1 MNNYQDIL
9 ESHDKIYN
17 LSITYTGKEI
27 TSVYNN
33 VELIYTDS
41 GIPYIEMYPGDKI
54 EITKKVFINTKEVF
68 GEFKDKKDFSLND
81 EEQNE
86 GLSFNSTT
94 NVISAIKP
102 GTYKISSNMFGTLDI
117 SNYNITNVNDPDVL
131 VVIKEIPEIKEIMW
145 GHSNPLLIDINK
157 DLKQNKLPLQLKARY
172 SDNSVKNV
180 KGEFIDNNFSITS
193 NNTSLIDIVT
203 ALKIIFYPVSDTFVS
218 YDFIVNACNDQAN
231 ISITLKESSTL
242 KDVILPKDLQIIVYD
257 KEENIEK
264 IKQSIYYIY
273 YLSRDPL
280 DVDAIIDKQ
289 FYIEKDVNYPFYVYM
304 LNGYFDRGKFNI
316 TGHKNITQRILL
328 TSQSKNI
335 SIYIASYDTSRI
347 VISGKEIDSNIEI
360 EMQCRENE
368 YLPQSEDVIFNNV
381 NVIESIWRFVWT
393 INDSIVLYMEHNN
406 AIIYQSPADLDV
418 TNKHNI
424 LVNKVVTI
432 NDETGEEID
441 ITSDCVFSSTEKDN
455 SNINNNITI
464 EDNKMIVSKS
474 HECKI
479 IFNGS
484 TKYILPDDFDKYNS
498 IDANITMTKE
508 DVFCNKIEVYESGVT
523 DLVLLNDTE
532 LNLKMLSE
540 KTLYAVV
547 YPEDATYKNVS
558 WYSDDTSVAT
568 IDNNGKLKIVNAGFA
583 NIICRIKYPEPEDP
597 IQPDYVN
604 DENDPKNKKYYD
616 PDTGELKPL
625 EFNPPDIY
633 AVVKINATKIDVSE
647 ISFDRT
653 STTLYVDGDRQP
665 YYIRVK
671 PEGASI
677 TDVKVKFES
686 DDSNN
691 NFFGIDSNDEMYVR
705 KSGTGKLIAYSVD
718 DPTITAEMKIIGID
732 TTVKKVTI
740 DTAPNDNDYEYYDHL
755 NERKIYTNSN
765 TFDTA
770 GDRVTDEKYDD
781 DDFNRYYLPV
791 NNSMQLS
798 ANIEPSDAIN
808 TKIKWLSSDSSLVK
822 VNDKGIITA
831 IRQGKQELDVYGDD
845 DISES
850 RFANTVWI
858 TAINTK
864 YNKYDVCHV
873 RVTRN
878 KTLAIDIPTPA
889 EHDYDVDDIL
899 PDGTY
904 DRKSEHEFDYVMYVG
919 DTISIPVT
927 LTTQDSNF
935 GTSDSLV
942 WFYDSKA
949 SNIIEISKGTPDH
962 SNAHNPDFDWTTNT
976 PGSVN
981 SNKNTFNVEVKAIG
995 LGDAYFYA
1003 KTKDNVR
1010 GIGKKQIYVPASSY
1024 VTEINKHPGLTGL
1037 NMSYGAVSLNVY
1049 YYSKECLAIRDV
1061 KNRYRKYL
1069 NQLLE
1074 ANFSGEGTVVT
1085 NINGVQLTIWEA
1097 GINKVDE
1104 ALDSVIDESYIATR
1118 GVALVG
1124 AKCILNPNGILKII
1138 VPDVCHI
1145 TNLKTKGENSI
1156 PLTFDFVPT
1165 IDKKPVVVVD
1175 ENGNETLDKSKTN
1188 EYIYISVYGIN
1199 EKLKNMPIYLDAIYK
1214 DSNNATHR
1222 QMYVTKYIPWKDEIN
1237 TANKYVVDAYFPAN
1251 KTDDIN
1257 LDSGDP
1263 FNARPGMG
1271 VWVDGPKSRKV
1282 TVRVVAA
1289 PSKLK
1294 IGWIN
1299 AHNTELLS
1307 INTIRDNSITR
1318 NSWSENKYHYMA
1330 IGTDDEFKDL
1340 IADAESWGGTLAEKY
1355 KSFAWFSDNE
1365 DVIRFEDVE
1374 DLLYI
1379 DSKGNYTNNPN
1390 ESIKETKSETKS
1402 ISFKNINA
1410 DDFTTDSY
1418 RYIGP
1423 ICSVKFG
1430 DDYTYTNQ
1438 DDLYVNNTS
1447 LCILR
1452 LEAPNAGRFYINHT
1466 GTIQY
1471 ANNES
1476 FTGAKTLTVTNGY
1489 KDSFIDAKI
1498 GDVIYVKGA
1507 TSTIVYISSMG
1518 FYWDDG
1524 GTNAYTSSGI
1534 TNKTPTEYCEYKNVY
1549 IKLPDNDSRMYLTSK
1564 GIRLW
1569 DDTTAI
1575 KYIAKYDGE
1584 ITLTFEEGN
1593 GIKIKNKSSGTK
1605 TIGTSASPY
1614 TLDVK
1619 QGETYIIYGNGGSGT
1634 VLSTLE
1640 YTNTIESGTPGGY
1653 KGTIH
1658 YKVKPSFMKRVICEG
1673 HGTANIYVL
1682 SPKGQALVKKTIT
1695 IK

>member
-27 TSVYNN
+27 TSVHNN

-68 GEFKDKKDFSLND
+68 GEFEDKKDFSLND

-102 GTYKISSNMFGTLDI
+102 GTYKINSNMFGTLDI
-117 SNYNITNVNDPDVL
+117 SNYDITNVNDPDVL
-131 VVIKEIPEIKEIMW
+131 IVIKEIPEIKEIMW
-145 GHSNPLLIDINK
+145 GYSNPWLIQLDKNASLNEQLLPFN
-157 DLKQNKLPLQLKARY
+157 LKVRY
-172 SDNSVKNV
+172 SDNVIKSVSS
-180 KGEFIDNNFSITS
+180 EFIYNNFNLTS
-193 NNTSLIDIVT
+193 SNKSLV
-203 ALKIIFYPVSDTFVS
+203 IINFANLNPIIGT
-218 YDFIVNACNDQAN
+218 FIVFSYNDQAN
-231 ISITLKESSTL
+231 ISISLKESSTL
-242 KDVILPKDLQIIVYD
+242 KNIKLPKDLQVIVYD
-257 KEENIEK
+257 KKENIDK
-264 IKQSIYYIY
+264 IKQSVHYIY
-273 YLSRDPL
+273 FLSDDSL
-280 DVDAIIDKQ
+280 ETNIVTDKPY
-289 FYIEKDVNYPFYVYM
+289 YIEKGINKTFYVKM
-304 LNGYFDRGKFNI
+304 LNGYFDYGKFNI
-316 TGHKNITQRILL
+316 TDCKEISQYVSLL
-328 TSQSKNI
+328 TES
-335 SIYIASYDTSRI
+335 
-347 VISGKEIDSNIEI
+347 SNIKI
-360 EMQCRENE
+360 SRQAANNAFLIKGNE
-368 YLPQSEDVIFNNV
+368 RADNIIINMKYDECLPQSEDVIFNNI
-381 NVIESIWRFVWT
+381 NVIDSIRDIHWT
-393 INDSIVLYMEHNN
+393 INDKTIVLVQQNKIIEHNTSVN
-406 AIIYQSPADLDV
+406 LDV
-418 TNKHNI
+418 TDKHNI
-424 LVNKVVTI
+424 LLNKVIAITQS
-432 NDETGEEID
+432 GEEID
-441 ITSDCVFSSTEKDN
+441 ITSDCIFSSTEKDN
-455 SNINNNITI
+455 LNINNNITI

-479 IFNGS
+479 ILNGS
-484 TKYILPDDFDKYNS
+484 TKYKLPDILEREQHNFV
-498 IDANITMTKE
+498 IANITMTKE

-532 LNLKMLSE
+532 LTLKMLSE
-540 KTLYAVV
+540 KTLYAIV

-568 IDNNGKLKIVNAGFA
+568 IDDNGKLKIVNAGFA

-604 DENDPKNKKYYD
+604 DKNNPEDKKYYD

-625 EFNPPDIY
+625 EFNPPDIF
-633 AVVKINATKIDVSE
+633 AIVKINATKINVSE
-647 ISFDRT
+647 ISFDRN

-686 DDSNN
+686 DDVNN

-718 DPTITAEMKIIGID
+718 DPSITAEMKIIGID

-740 DTAPNDNDYEYYDHL
+740 NTAPNDNDYEYYDHL
-755 NERKIYTNSN
+755 NERKIYTSNN

-770 GDRVTDEKYDD
+770 GDRVTNEKYDD

-798 ANIEPSDAIN
+798 ANIEPNDAIN
-808 TKIKWLSSDSSLVK
+808 TKIKWLSSNSSLVK

-831 IRQGKQELDVYGDD
+831 IREGTQELDVYGDD

-850 RFANTVWI
+850 RFANTAWI

-904 DRKSEHEFDYVMYVG
+904 DTKAEHEFDYVMYVG

-927 LTTQDSNF
+927 LTTQDNNF

-962 SNAHNPDFDWTTNT
+962 SNAYDPDFDWTTNT
-976 PGSVN
+976 PGLVN

-1037 NMSYGAVSLNVY
+1037 DMSYGAVSLNVY
-1049 YYSKECLAIRDV
+1049 YYSKECLAIRDI

-1085 NINGVQLTIWEA
+1085 NINGVQLTIWQA

-1145 TNLKTKGENSI
+1145 DNLKTKGENSI

-1165 IDKKPVVVVD
+1165 IDKKPVVIVD
-1175 ENGNETLDKSKTN
+1175 ENGNETLDISKTN

-1199 EKLKNMPIYLDAIYK
+1199 EKLKSMPIYLDAIYK
-1214 DSNNATHR
+1214 DKNNATHR
-1222 QMYVTKYIPWKDEIN
+1222 QMYVTKYIPWKDEAN
-1237 TANKYVVDAYFPAN
+1237 TANTYVVDAYFPAN

-1299 AHNTELLS
+1299 AYNTELLN

-1318 NSWSENKYHYMA
+1318 NSWSKNKYHYMA
-1330 IGTDDEFKDL
+1330 IGTDDEFKGL

-1365 DVIRFEDVE
+1365 NVIRFEDVE
-1374 DLLYI
+1374 DLSYI
-1379 DSKGNYTNNPN
+1379 DSKGKYTNNPN
-1390 ESIKETKSETKS
+1390 ESIKETKSETQS

-1410 DDFTTDSY
+1410 DKFTTESY
-1418 RYIGP
+1418 RYVGP

-1471 ANNES
+1471 ANNEF
-1476 FTGAKTLTVTNGY
+1476 FTGAKTLSVTNGY
-1489 KDSFIDAKI
+1489 KDSFIDAKL

-1507 TSTIVYISSMG
+1507 TSTIVYIRSMG
-1518 FYWDDG
+1518 FYWNNG
-1524 GTNAYTSSGI
+1524 GTTAYTSSGI
-1534 TNKTPTEYCEYKNVY
+1534 TNKTSTEYCEYNNVY
-1549 IKLPDNDSRMYLTSK
+1549 IKLPNNDSRMYLTSS

-1569 DDTTAI
+1569 DETTAI

-1584 ITLTFEEGN
+1584 ITLTFKEGN
-1593 GIKIKNKSSGTK
+1593 GIKIKNKSLGTK

-1614 TLDVK
+1614 TLNVK
-1619 QGETYIIYGNGGSGT
+1619 QGETYIIYGNSGSGT
-1634 VLSTLE
+1634 ILSTLE

-1653 KGTIH
+1653 KGTTR
-1658 YKVKPSFMKRVICEG
+1658 YKVKSSFMKRVICEG